1 MIHQR
6 VGVCAI
12 VAGVPHILPS
22 AQHLQHLRSQVR
34 QVRPILDRYV
44 GGAIHS
50 PERGAESSYHFSDS
64 VLMPTNYETRRGIK
78 FSLKTFLIVLIAVG
92 VGAGV
97 MGRLSLRHPEIFL
110 GVLSLLST
118 AVPFLLAIVTILW
131 IGFRQKPA
139 WSTPICGECMGQLRE
154 RKPDR
159 LTNCPECGADLTDP
173 KAVLYVRVQGRRWG
187 LVVWGGLLLVTP
199 VLGIGALFV
208 AQHFIG
214 PSPSNLR
221 GVSTKELIQQR
232 LPKRI
237 DEPWVW
243 RELENRLTAGKLSQ
257 KEVDEAVQQLI
268 AHMKTT
274 RPQGWDRPLNW
285 QDDFLKSANQ
295 AKKISDPVLF
305 ALCDAFYGP
314 KPVVEPLPRIREGQ
328 QGFEIEVKYGSTWSG
343 HSGLGVELLWEVTQV
358 LLDGKPI
365 DVRQNHKHGER
376 WSGHYDGSLAAGD
389 YEVTVEIQC
398 AYVDQG
404 KLVGLNAHDLPA
416 KRWPKTRRQWKQT
429 ASAPLKVYTKD
440 VQIVPLSKDPRRDP
454 NTTGGIEVSRFVVQA
469 DRDDSKKLI
478 LKTNFTSGLTI
489 PLSCDVE
496 AVFHDQRVDL
506 GRMWVVKTENST
518 RSSGSQ
524 LQKRIDT
531 LAPSVKYADII
542 LTPNPSHIE
551 HRPEV
556 SEIWGEKIILRAI
569 PVERLDLEASS

>member
-1 MIHQR
+1 M
-6 VGVCAI
+6 
-12 VAGVPHILPS
+12 S
-22 AQHLQHLRSQVR
+22 
-34 QVRPILDRYV
+34 
-44 GGAIHS
+44 
-50 PERGAESSYHFSDS
+50 
-64 VLMPTNYETRRGIK
+64 TNYETHRGIK

-97 MGRLSLRHPEIFL
+97 MGRLFLRHPEIFL

-131 IGFRQKPA
+131 IGFRHKPA
-139 WSTPICGECMGQLRE
+139 WSTPICGECKDELRE
-154 RKPDR
+154 TKPDR
-159 LTNCPECGADLTDP
+159 LTNCPECGADLANP

-187 LVVWGGLLLVTP
+187 LVVWGGLLLVMP
-199 VLGIGALFV
+199 VLGIGAMFV
-208 AQHFIG
+208 TQHFIG
-214 PSPSNLR
+214 ASPSNLG

-285 QDDFLKSANQ
+285 QDEFLKSANQ
-295 AKKISDPVLF
+295 AGKISDPVLF

-328 QGFEIEVKYGSTWSG
+328 QQGFGIEVKYGSTWSS

-358 LLDGKPI
+358 LLDGKPLN
-365 DVRQNHKHGER
+365 VRQNHKHGED
-376 WSGHYDGSLAAGD
+376 WSGYYDGSLGAGD
-389 YEVTVEIQC
+389 YEVTVEVQC
-398 AYVDQG
+398 AYVDPN
-404 KLVGLNAHDLPA
+404 KLLGQNKHDLPA
-416 KRWPKTRRQWKQT
+416 KLWPKARKQWKLS

-440 VQIVPLSKDPRRDP
+440 VPIVPLTTDPGRDP
-454 NTTGGIEVSRFVVQA
+454 TRAGGIQVGRLVVQA
-469 DRDDSKKLI
+469 DRNDGKKLI
-478 LKTNFTSGLTI
+478 LKTEVSEGLPI
-489 PLSCDVE
+489 PLSCDV
-496 AVFHDQRVDL
+496 AAAFHDQTVEL
-506 GRMWVVKTENST
+506 GSLWVVRTENRSA
-518 RSSGSQ
+518 SSGTQ

-569 PVERLDLEASS
+569 PVERLDLEAGQGVEGP